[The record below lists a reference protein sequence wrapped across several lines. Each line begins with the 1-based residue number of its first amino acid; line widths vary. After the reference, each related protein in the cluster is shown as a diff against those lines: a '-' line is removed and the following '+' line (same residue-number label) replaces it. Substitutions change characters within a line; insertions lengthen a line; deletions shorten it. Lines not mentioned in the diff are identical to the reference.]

1 MASIEDAVREI
12 LKDLKELKSENRELH
27 LRVSSFEEHHS
38 RASSIESTVPRQVQF
53 ESASSASSQAQQHG
67 DEERAPAPPLFRRDL
82 SSADSPLTARSL
94 HSAVIVKDP
103 NIKLIP
109 PIVEAKDLQNIR
121 PKEFLEYFDNVKAFI
136 AIWESQPG
144 NKFKK
149 FEDSELFAMKNL
161 KPGQQKQLAK
171 LITVIYDRSDLQ
183 FVAETEI
190 GNQIFWHSVT
200 TEMAKAKLS
209 VKLAKVSSMEACIR
223 EIRRLKFTSMYG
235 LIDPEAWDKFKKRL
249 QEMLAHDAQIGFEI
263 PNAVIKD
270 VIISALPDLMFQKTL
285 LTLFGPPGF
294 IYGNKDLGELI
305 VTIESRIS
313 TIMSLDLQVDI
324 NKSVAARDSQVRKFK
339 VNAVQNEEESSEND
353 TPEFD
358 GEIQTDEPGHQDEEE
373 QGQLLAFLAESA
385 GKKTC
390 DRTGTGPDGRLKC
403 KFLGGSKQSCIF
415 MHPES
420 DLKLKGKGFST
431 QASQQH
437 TATREHQASG
447 GRGHL

>member
-1 MASIEDAVREI
+1 MATMEDAMREF
-12 LKDLKELKSENRELH
+12 LRELRQFKSDWAADSRELH
-27 LRVSSFEEHHS
+27 SKISDFE
-38 RASSIESTVPRQVQF
+38 RTVPRHGLL
-53 ESASSASSQAQQHG
+53 ESASSAHSQVHQDG
-67 DEERAPAPPLFRRDL
+67 DEGRSPAPPLLRRDL
-82 SSADSPLTARSL
+82 SAESPLTARSL

-149 FEDSELFAMKNL
+149 FEDSELFALKNL

-183 FVAETEI
+183 FVAETEM

-209 VKLAKVSSMEACIR
+209 AKLAKISSMEACIR

-235 LIDPEAWDKFKKRL
+235 LIDPEAWDKYKKRL
-249 QEMLAHDAQIGFEI
+249 QEMLAYDAQIGFEI
-263 PNAVIKD
+263 PDAVVKD
-270 VIISALPDLMFQKTL
+270 AIISALPDLMFQKTL
-285 LTLFGPPGF
+285 LTLFGPTGF
-294 IYGNKDLGELI
+294 MYGHKDLGALV
-305 VTIESRIS
+305 VTIEARIS
-313 TIMSLDLQVDI
+313 TIMSSDLQVDI

-339 VNAVQNEEESSEND
+339 VNAVQNEEVISEDNE
-353 TPEFD
+353 PEFD
-358 GEIQTDEPGHQDEEE
+358 GEVHTDEPEHQDDEE

-385 GKKTC
+385 GKKSC
-390 DRTGTGPDGRLKC
+390 DRTGTGPDGKLKC
-403 KFLGGSKQSCIF
+403 KFLGGPKQSCIF

-420 DLKLKGKGFST
+420 DMKLKGKGFST

-447 GRGHL
+447 GRGL